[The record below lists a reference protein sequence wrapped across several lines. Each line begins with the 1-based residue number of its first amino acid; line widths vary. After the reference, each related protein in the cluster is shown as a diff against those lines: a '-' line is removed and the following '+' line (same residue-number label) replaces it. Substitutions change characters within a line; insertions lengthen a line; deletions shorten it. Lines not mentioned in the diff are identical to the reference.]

1 MSINEVIKMVG
12 QLELFLYG
20 PEGLGL
26 SSEQKQRIEDEI
38 DRWNLLVQTVDAHS
52 HFRNINGLIRRTDY
66 NKPEIRIGLEKLY
79 CVKNL
84 TTYQIAKT
92 LKHITL

>member
-1 MSINEVIKMVG
+1 MVG

-20 PEGLGL
+20 PDGRGL
-26 SSEQKQRIEDEI
+26 SSEQKQRISDEI
-38 DRWNLLVQTVDAHS
+38 DRWNLLLQTADAHS

-66 NKPEIRIGLEKLY
+66 SKTEIRVGLDKLY
-79 CVKNL
+79 CVKYL